1 MGYPFQRE
9 YAMIGEQIG
18 RETPAKEGRMNPM
31 VTKTS
36 PIGIIDSGIG
46 GFSVALKMQQMLPHE
61 NLLYFGDGG
70 NMPYGN
76 HTAEEI
82 LTMTRYMLRFMEER
96 GVKALLVACNTI
108 SCLIEQYRDDMSC
121 PVLSVV
127 QAGADAVAQMPVHK
141 VGVISTCFT
150 HSTRCYPDLIGK
162 EAPDKVVVSH
172 GCPDLAKL
180 VEAHVG
186 DPAGQVILDAD
197 LKSNLDELVNQEK
210 IDCCVLGCT
219 HYPLVSEN
227 IHRLYP
233 ELPLI
238 DPAVQMAKTIG
249 GYLQENDLAN
259 DQAGQGSLDIY
270 TTGSV
275 EEYREKAAKVGLNPV
290 TSVQS
295 YPILKL

>member
-1 MGYPFQRE
+1 M
-9 YAMIGEQIG
+9 A
-18 RETPAKEGRMNPM
+18 
-31 VTKTS
+31 TKTS
-36 PIGIIDSGIG
+36 PIGVIDSGIG

-76 HTAEEI
+76 HTADEI

-108 SCLIEQYRDDMSC
+108 SCLIDRYRDDMSC

-127 QAGADAVAQMPVHK
+127 EAGADAVSQMAVHK

-150 HSTRCYPDLIGK
+150 HSTRCY
-162 EAPDKVVVSH
+162 
-172 GCPDLAKL
+172 LAKL
-180 VEAHVG
+180 VEANVG
-186 DPAGQVILDAD
+186 DPKGQEIIEED
-197 LKSNLDELVNQEK
+197 LKKNMDELVHKHK

-227 IHRLYP
+227 INHLYP
-233 ELPLI
+233 ELPLV

-249 GYLQENDLAN
+249 AYMEEKGLVN
-259 DQAGQGSLDIY
+259 DQPGQGTLDIY
-270 TTGSV
+270 TTASV
-275 EEYREKAAKVGLNPV
+275 EEYREKAAKVGLKV
-290 TSVQS
+290 TSVQD
-295 YPILKL
+295 YPIFKL